1 MTGLDAKVKSVP
13 VASIIYLKII
23 GKNLLAD

>member
-23 GKNLLAD
+23 EKNLLAD

>member
-23 GKNLLAD
+23 GKNPLAD

>member
-1 MTGLDAKVKSVP
+1 MTGLDAKVKSVTF
-13 VASIIYLKII
+13 ASIIYLKTL